1 MITRIHTKLTL
12 VKHILCDYT
21 CKCNSTACNSNQKW
35 NNNKYQ
41 CERKKYCT
49 CKKDNSWNPSTC
61 ICKNSKNL
69 MRIID
74 NCVWWNYKCYILCI
88 NKCDK
93 YYNDKCT
100 VSRNSDDKKVWTV

>member
-1 MITRIHTKLTL
+1 MIIRIHTKLTL

-61 ICKNSKNL
+61 TCKNSKNL

-74 NCVWWNYKCYILCI
+74 NCV
-88 NKCDK
+88 
-93 YYNDKCT
+93 
-100 VSRNSDDKKVWTV
+100 